1 MSVYDYTVKT
11 SKGEDFSLSEYTGDV
26 LLIVNTA
33 TKCGFA
39 SQFDGLEQLHQSFN
53 EDGLRVLGFP
63 SNQFMSQEPTS
74 DDEMENVCKVNFGVT
89 FPLFAKTNV
98 KGKETNSLFKHL
110 KSEKK
115 GTIGEEIKWNFTKF
129 LVNRKGEVVGRY
141 APQTKPKQIEEDIKK
156 ELEKQA

>member
-98 KGKETNSLFKHL
+98 KGKETNELYKHL

-115 GTIGEEIKWNFTKF
+115 GTIGDEIKWNFTKF

>member
-98 KGKETNSLFKHL
+98 KGKEANSLFKHL

>member
-63 SNQFMSQEPTS
+63 SNQFMNQEPTS
-74 DDEMENVCKVNFGVT
+74 DDEMENVCKINFGVT

-98 KGKETNSLFKHL
+98 KGIDANPLYKHL
-110 KSEKK
+110 KSKKK

-156 ELEKQA
+156 ELDKQA